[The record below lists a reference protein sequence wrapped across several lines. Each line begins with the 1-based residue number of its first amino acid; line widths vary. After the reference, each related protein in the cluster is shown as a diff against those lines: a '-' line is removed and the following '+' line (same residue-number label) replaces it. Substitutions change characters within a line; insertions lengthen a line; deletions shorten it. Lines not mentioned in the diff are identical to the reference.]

1 MWWRRSAGA
10 ALSARL
16 YVKPDCGLC
25 EQAAA
30 VLRSFDGRQL
40 SVDQVNIENDPE
52 IFRQFFL
59 SIPVLELEGGA
70 RLAWPFTQ
78 ADVKRLLRTSS

>member
-10 ALSARL
+10 AVSARL

-25 EQAAA
+25 ERAATL
-30 VLRSFDGRQL
+30 LRPFDGKQL
-40 SVDQVNIENDPE
+40 SVNQMNIEDDPE

-70 RLAWPFTQ
+70 QLAWPFSQ